1 MAITLTAALATKIQE
16 LRGENTYLCYQ
27 CKRCTAGCPVAWY
40 FDWAPHQILRAIQ
53 FGQKDLVLNS
63 KTIWLC
69 AACEACATRCPQD
82 IDIPAVM
89 DVLKIM
95 ARQEG
100 IKPKVRPVPLFYNA
114 ALRGIKLFGRMY
126 EAGLMGE
133 LYLRLMLAGELNLR
147 QLFTKDLPM
156 AVKMV
161 RDGKHNIL
169 PSLAHYPRRKKK
181 PAARVTDPQKI
192 AYYPGCSLHG
202 TSKEYDMSTRA
213 VMEKVD
219 IELVEPKGWV
229 CCGTTPTH
237 STDHVLSTIMPLR
250 SLSVIEH
257 SGYSYATAPCPSCFI
272 RLRTAIRDVRQDPDL
287 QREIATRAPD
297 LTIDAAGPG
306 DAREPYVPAENMK
319 VDHLL
324 TTITERVGREKIA
337 QVVTKPL
344 KGLKVACYYG
354 CVITRP
360 PKLTGVKNYECPTN
374 MDRLVEALGA
384 ESIDWSYKTECCGVS
399 LGISQLPIALGMTE
413 KILRNAKQVGAEAVV
428 VACPLCHVNLDAR
441 QKQIEEEFEE
451 TFDLPIFYFTQL
463 MGLAFGI
470 APEELGLQ
478 KHFVNPFPLLG
489 EKGVV

>member
-1 MAITLTAALATKIQE
+1 MAITLTTDLAVKIRE
-16 LRGENTYLCYQ
+16 ECGENVYLCYQ
-27 CKRCTAGCPVAWY
+27 CKRCTAGCPVVEY
-40 FDWAPHQILRAIQ
+40 FDLTPHQILRAVQ

-82 IDIPAVM
+82 IDITAVM

-95 ARQEG
+95 ARNEG

-133 LYLRLMLAGELNLR
+133 LYLRLLLAGELDFK

-156 AVKMV
+156 AIKMV
-161 RDGKHNIL
+161 RDGKLSIF
-169 PSLAHYPRRKKK
+169 PTLARYPKSKKK
-181 PAARVTDPQKI
+181 PAPRVTDPRKI

-213 VMEKVD
+213 AMEKVG
-219 IELVEPKGWV
+219 IELVEPEGWV

-237 STDHVLSTIMPLR
+237 STDHVLATIMPLR

-257 SGYSYATAPCPSCFI
+257 SGYSYVTAPCPSCFI
-272 RLRTAIRDVRQDPDL
+272 RLRTAMRDIR
-287 QREIATRAPD
+287 REPELRREVAARAPD
-297 LTIDAAGPG
+297 LVTDADRPG
-306 DAREPYVPAENMK
+306 DTGEPYVPAEDMK

-324 TTITERVGREKIA
+324 TTITERVGYEKIA
-337 QVVTKPL
+337 QTVTKPL
-344 KGLKVACYYG
+344 KGLKVVCYYG

-360 PKLTGVKNYECPTN
+360 PKLTGVKDYEYPTN
-374 MDRLVEALGA
+374 MDRLVETLGA
-384 ESIDWSYKTECCGVS
+384 ESLDWSYKTECCGVS

-428 VACPLCHVNLDAR
+428 VACPLCHVNLDSR

-451 TFDLPIFYFTQL
+451 TLDLPILYLTQL
-463 MGLAFGI
+463 MGLAFGV
-470 APEELGLQ
+470 ASKELGLQ
-478 KHFVNPFPLLG
+478 KHFVDPFPLLR
-489 EKGVV
+489 EKGIV